1 MYFDC
6 LSISKRLHHCISYM
20 DLAKNI
26 CVLHL
31 KFNAEA
37 KVFFCI
43 EEFFRWQSM
52 NETSDDS
59 KIFSYNKAEA
69 DYSISPP
76 IQCLEGFLQRKYYGW
91 KSAIYISISIVILFV
106 TKSKPSWK
114 NPIVVFNIN
123 WGFSKMRSGMLL
135 IYINLCLS

>member
-1 MYFDC
+1 MDPTIKFLHSMATFNHHVGIIGKNFVIKLQLCMYKLLC
-6 LSISKRLHHCISYM
+6 LFVCSLVKGCIIYYGH
-20 DLAKNI
+20 KNI
-26 CVLHL
+26 CVLHI

-37 KVFFCI
+37 KVFCM

-106 TKSKPSWK
+106 T
-114 NPIVVFNIN
+114 
-123 WGFSKMRSGMLL
+123 
-135 IYINLCLS
+135 